1 MLYSPN
7 ARENVTQILY
17 AHVICVCESYYV
29 TTSRARFVNGLKV
42 TIQNDSVSG
51 MCFVSADASFGLRKV
66 ILYTFVLIY
75 EYQNTSFAWW
85 NLEDVAE
92 S

>member
-1 MLYSPN
+1 MIYCPN
-7 ARENVTQILY
+7 ARENVTKILY
-17 AHVICVCESYYV
+17 AHAICVCELYYV

-42 TIQNDSVSG
+42 TSQNDSVSG
-51 MCFVSADASFGLRKV
+51 MCFVSADASFDFRKV

-75 EYQNTSFAWW
+75 ELENTSFARWDV
-85 NLEDVAE
+85 EVVAE